1 MRPGY
6 VVDGAF
12 AILSIPSDEQWSPVE
27 KVPEGMQLNASKKQ
41 REMILLEES
50 LRNMRTRFNRRFLAL
65 RDIKR
70 EILTT
75 VTRDNRRLK
84 EIDAELGYDDNDGEA
99 AGGVLLG
106 LVTIPDPSRHIA
118 ILGVNCKAE
127 RSAHH
132 VRRLE
137 DASANRSLGPSVDDS
152 PAGATTDEYYGG
164 RYPHRS

>member
-1 MRPGY
+1 MEDARLMRLGH
-6 VVDGAF
+6 VVDDVV
-12 AILSIPSDEQWSPVE
+12 AIPSIPSDEQWYPVE
-27 KVPEGMQLNASKKQ
+27 KVPEEMQLNASKKQ

-99 AGGVLLG
+99 AGRVLLG
-106 LVTIPDPSRHIA
+106 LVPPPDPSRHA
-118 ILGVNCKAE
+118 VGLGLNCKAE
-127 RSAHH
+127 R
-132 VRRLE
+132 
-137 DASANRSLGPSVDDS
+137 
-152 PAGATTDEYYGG
+152 PAY
-164 RYPHRS
+164 HL